1 VSQQSAA
8 GLGLLNTL
16 RLGLFQACLGCLA
29 VIFAGMLNRVMISE
43 LAFPGLLVGGALA
56 CEQFVAPARVW
67 FGQISDSQPLAGHRR
82 LPYIWIGTAAFCSL
96 AVLSIPLIFR
106 VAALLAAGSKLELAA
121 GVLAL
126 CGLFALYGLAVSL
139 ATTPYLALVI
149 DRTNEQ
155 ERPRAVGLIWCLL
168 TVGIVVGAIA
178 ISISLRSLD
187 GVTDPALLQPVLF
200 NFMLRV
206 ALVVGLLT
214 FVATFDMEP
223 DGLKPNWIKADGIKP
238 DSIQPDSIQLDSIKL
253 DSLKLDSLEPQAA
266 AAVVSSGEPHAGPG
280 PASRED
286 AITLAQ
292 SWALITSSRQVLVFF
307 AFLVMFT
314 LALFLQDPILESYG
328 AEVFGMPIAA
338 TASLNAVWGIGTLV
352 GLLLA
357 GFWLGPK
364 LGKLTS
370 ARLGCQLMLVTLV
383 LLLLAGLTG
392 RVPVLQTVML
402 LFGLAAGIAT
412 NSALVLML
420 DLTLPQAAGTFV
432 GVWGLAQAL
441 SRAIGKVLGGG
452 LLDLGRWLQAVLHLG
467 SSAYPAYALVLTV
480 EILVAIG
487 ALVLLA
493 RLNLRQ
499 FREDTGRSLV
509 RVMSL
514 ELG

>member
-1 VSQQSAA
+1 MSQPSGP
-8 GLGLLNTL
+8 GLGLWNTL

-43 LAFPGLLVGGALA
+43 LGFPGLLVGGALA

-67 FGQISDSQPLAGHRR
+67 FGQISDSQPLGGRRR

-106 VAALLAAGSKLELAA
+106 VAALLADGSRLALAA

-139 ATTPYLALVI
+139 ASTPYLALVI

-178 ISISLRSLD
+178 IAISLRNLD

-200 NFMLRV
+200 TFMLRV

-214 FVATFDMEP
+214 FVATFGMEP
-223 DGLKPNWIKADGIKP
+223 DGMGADCIKSDG
-238 DSIQPDSIQLDSIKL
+238 IQLDGFQL
-253 DSLKLDSLEPQAA
+253 DGIQPQAA
-266 AAVVSSGEPHAGPG
+266 AAPLSSSEPSTP
-280 PASRED
+280 PAPSVRDD
-286 AITLAQ
+286 AISLSQ
-292 SWALITSSRQVLVFF
+292 SWELITSSRQVLVFF
-307 AFLVMFT
+307 SFLVMFT
-314 LALFLQDPILESYG
+314 LGLFLQDPILESYG

-338 TASLNAVWGIGTLV
+338 TASLNAVWGMGTLA
-352 GLLLA
+352 GLLMA

-364 LGKLTS
+364 LGKLAS
-370 ARLGCQLMLVTLV
+370 ARLGCQLMVATLV

-392 RVPVLQTVML
+392 RVPVLQAVML

-412 NSALVLML
+412 NSSLVLML

-441 SRAIGKVLGGG
+441 SRALGKVLGGG
-452 LLDLGRWLQAVLHLG
+452 LLDLGRWLQAILHLG
-467 SSAYPAYALVLTV
+467 SSAYPAYALVLAV

-509 RVMSL
+509 RVLSL